1 MGIVALF
8 FEERIERAIIKG
20 RLKKVVFWLS
30 LAKWLKLQFGC
41 LFLSQC
47 IVRCCAFKPSEKKIE
62 VVKLLLANGADA
74 NARVRTWL
82 CATPLESAISAYDMA
97 VVEVLAKNGA
107 DMYSALMFVVECEGV
122 WRQKGNFAKS
132 DQDALD
138 LPPTVEVLESLLAYA
153 PGISDAQL
161 DELVVLALENSLPG
175 VAPFLRSRANVC

>member
-1 MGIVALF
+1 MSIIASF
-8 FEERIERAIIKG
+8 FEERVEKAIIKG

-30 LAKWLKLQFGC
+30 LAKWLNLKFAR

-47 IVRCCAFKPSEKKIE
+47 IVKCCAFKPSMKKTE
-62 VVKLLLANGADA
+62 VVELLLANGADA

-97 VVEVLAKNGA
+97 VVEVLVKSGA
-107 DMYSALMFVVECEGV
+107 DIYSALKFLVECEGV

-132 DQDALD
+132 NQGALD

-153 PGISDAQL
+153 PEISDAQL
-161 DELVVLALENSLPG
+161 DELAVFALENSLPE
-175 VAPFLRSRANVC
+175 VASFLRSRANVC